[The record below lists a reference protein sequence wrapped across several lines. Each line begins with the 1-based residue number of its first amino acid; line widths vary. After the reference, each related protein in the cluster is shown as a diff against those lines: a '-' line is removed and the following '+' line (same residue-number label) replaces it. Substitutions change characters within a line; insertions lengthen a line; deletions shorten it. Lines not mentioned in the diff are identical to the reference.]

1 MSSSTQPLLVYNRID
16 RNKRL
21 TRVMLLAFAVAMLP
35 SVTAASVFV
44 VPFVAFFGSAI
55 AFVIYGPSLK
65 NQLEALE
72 PAQMGGVPGLFD
84 LPRPLLGIMSA
95 ILGLALALTVAAL
108 LVFTAVL
115 IARYGARYLLR
126 LARARPV
133 SRDEEPELW
142 RVVEALC
149 IGAGLQV
156 PKIHVIESPAANAF
170 ATGRNPE
177 QAALVVTR
185 GLLQLLDRRELEG
198 VIAHELSHIGNHDI
212 RLTTGLSAIV
222 GTLSFPFR
230 VFTLPIRAAF
240 KANLAIGTIALSLG
254 FTVLVWSVLATWD
267 GLQALT
273 EEKLAGNIPTFVQVW
288 GVHALV
294 APLYAVVVAPVL
306 GLVIRQAL
314 SRQREFLADADAALL
329 TRDPAGLAAAL
340 IKIGKHRGERLS
352 VGEGSVHLYFVDP
365 DAENS
370 LLHRLFPSHPPLE
383 QRIQLLARMAQGI
396 AR

>member
-1 MSSSTQPLLVYNRID
+1 MSSSQPLLVYNRID

-44 VPFVAFFGSAI
+44 LPFVAFFGSAI
-55 AFVIYGPSLK
+55 AFVIYGPSIK
-65 NQLEALE
+65 AQIEALE
-72 PAQMGGVPGLFD
+72 PAHTNGMPGLLD

-95 ILGLALALTVAAL
+95 MLGLAVVVTVTLL
-108 LVFTAVL
+108 LVATAVL
-115 IARYGARYLLR
+115 IARYGSRYLLR
-126 LARARPV
+126 LARARAV
-133 SRDEEPELW
+133 SREDEPELW

-149 IGAGLQV
+149 IGAGLRV
-156 PKIHVIESPAANAF
+156 PKLHVIESPAANAF
-170 ATGRNPE
+170 ATGRTPE
-177 QAALVVTR
+177 QASLVVTR

-212 RLTTGLSAIV
+212 RLTTALSAIV

-240 KANLAIGTIALSLG
+240 KANLAIGTAALSVGFGVLIWGMLG
-254 FTVLVWSVLATWD
+254 TWD

-273 EEKLAGNIPTFVQVW
+273 EEKVAGNIPTFIQVW
-288 GVHALV
+288 GVHAVV

-306 GLVIRQAL
+306 GLVIRQGL

-329 TRDPAGLAAAL
+329 TRDPAGLATAL

-365 DAENS
+365 DDEDS
-370 LLHRLFPSHPPLE
+370 LLHRVFPSHPPLE

>member
-1 MSSSTQPLLVYNRID
+1 MSSSQPLLVYNRID

-35 SVTAASVFV
+35 AVTAASVFV
-44 VPFVAFFGSAI
+44 VPFVAFFGGAI
-55 AFVIYGPSLK
+55 AYVIYGPSLK
-65 NQLEALE
+65 GQLEALE
-72 PAQMGGVPGLFD
+72 PAQLSGMPGLLD

-95 ILGLALALTVAAL
+95 MLGLAVAVTVIAL
-108 LVFTAVL
+108 LVATAVL

-126 LARARPV
+126 LARARAV
-133 SRDEEPELW
+133 TRDDEPELW

-149 IGAGLQV
+149 IGAGLRV

-170 ATGRNPE
+170 ATGRTPD
-177 QAALVVTR
+177 QASLVVTR

-212 RLTTGLSAIV
+212 RLTTALSAIV

-240 KANLAIGTIALSLG
+240 RANMVIGTIALSLG
-254 FTVLVWSVLATWD
+254 FAVLGWSVLATWE

-273 EEKLAGNIPTFVQVW
+273 EEKLAGNIPMFVQVW

-294 APLYAVVVAPVL
+294 APLYAVVAAPIV

-329 TRDPAGLAAAL
+329 TRDPAGLAGAL
-340 IKIGKHRGERLS
+340 IKIGQHRGERLS

-365 DAENS
+365 VGEDS
-370 LLHRLFPSHPPLE
+370 LLHQVFPSHPPLE

>member
-44 VPFVAFFGSAI
+44 VPFVAFVGSAI

-65 NQLEALE
+65 GKLEALE
-72 PAQMGGVPGLFD
+72 PSQMSGVPGLLD

-95 ILGLALALTVAAL
+95 ILGLAVAVTVAAL

-185 GLLQLLDRRELEG
+185 GLLQLLDRRQLEG

-254 FTVLVWSVLATWD
+254 FAVLVWSVLATWD
-267 GLQALT
+267 GLQVLT

-396 AR
+396 AQ

>member
-1 MSSSTQPLLVYNRID
+1 VSSQPLLVYNRID

-35 SVTAASVFV
+35 SVTAASVFA
-44 VPFVAFFGSAI
+44 VPFVAFFGGAI
-55 AFVIYGPSLK
+55 AYAIYGPALK
-65 NQLEALE
+65 AHIQALE
-72 PAQMGGVPGLFD
+72 PGDMSGMPGLLD

-95 ILGLALALTVAAL
+95 ILGLALAVAVIAF
-108 LVFTAVL
+108 VVATAVL
-115 IARYGARYLLR
+115 IARYGARFLLR
-126 LARARPV
+126 LARARAV
-133 SRDEEPELW
+133 SREDEPELW

-149 IGAGLQV
+149 IGAGLRV
-156 PKIHVIESPAANAF
+156 PKIHVIESQAANAF
-170 ATGRNPE
+170 ATGSNPE
-177 QAALVVTR
+177 QASLVVTR

-212 RLTTGLSAIV
+212 RLTTALSAVV

-230 VFTLPIRAAF
+230 VSTMPIRAAF
-240 KANLAIGTIALSLG
+240 RANGAIGAVALSMG
-254 FTVLVWSVLATWD
+254 FAVLVWCVLMTWD

-273 EEKLAGNIPTFVQVW
+273 DEKLAGNIPTFIQLW
-288 GVHALV
+288 GIHALV
-294 APLYAVVVAPVL
+294 APLYAVVVAPIVAL
-306 GLVIRQAL
+306 LIRQAL

-340 IKIGKHRGERLS
+340 IKIGKFRGERLS

-365 DAENS
+365 EGEDS
-370 LLHRLFPSHPPLE
+370 RLHWLFPSHPPLE